1 MTLENSK
8 RLLKHYQDTGNE
20 KAAADMAENL
30 KRRGESPVPKG
41 AAPKTDNNK

>member
-1 MTLENSK
+1 MTLENAK

-30 KRRGESPVPKG
+30 KRRGVS